1 MAENTTEI
9 LVGNSFLDTTFF
21 GEITYGNL
29 LAAIVI
35 LIVTYVV
42 AKVLSVVV
50 IRILAGKVE
59 INNSTFLAKLVRW
72 GIYFVGIVA
81 VSPFLHL
88 DFSGLMVAGG
98 IVAIAIGFASQ
109 NTLSNFVA
117 GVLLMFE
124 RPVGVGDNISVNGN
138 EGYVE
143 DIGIL
148 STTIRT
154 YEGIFVRIPNESM
167 FSSNITNYVAH
178 IARRFD
184 FNIGIRYSD
193 DADKA
198 IKVIKAVIEKHPYAL
213 KRPPPSVYVNELGNN
228 SINLKV
234 RIWSPSGFWWDVRT
248 DMLWKL
254 FQALRKA
261 GIDIPFPQ
269 LTLWYGEE
277 APKPPK
283 ATKGAGGGFT
293 PDEVL
298 GKSVSSPENAVKV
311 SK

>member
-1 MAENTTEI
+1 MVNNTTNI
-9 LVGNSFLDTTFF
+9 LVGNAFLDTTFF

-35 LIVTYVV
+35 LIATYVI

-50 IRILAGKVE
+50 MRFLTGKVE
-59 INNSTFLAKLVRW
+59 INNSTFLAKIVRW
-72 GIYFVGIVA
+72 GTYFVGIVA
-81 VSPFLHL
+81 ASPFLHI

-124 RPVGVGDNISVNGN
+124 RPVGVGDNISVNGTD
-138 EGYVE
+138 GYVE

-154 YEGIFVRIPNESM
+154 YEGIFVRIPNASM
-167 FSSNITNYVAH
+167 FSSDITNYVAH

-184 FNIGIRYSD
+184 YNIGIRYSD

-198 IKVIKAVIEKHPYAL
+198 VKVIKEVIEKHPYAL
-213 KRPPPSVYVNELGNN
+213 KNPKPTVYVHDLGTN

-248 DMLWKL
+248 EMLWKI

-261 GIDIPFPQ
+261 NIDIPFPQ

-283 ATKGAGGGFT
+283 VTKGAGFSA
-293 PDEVL
+293 DEVL
-298 GKSVSSPENAVKV
+298 GKSSPSPENATKVVK
-311 SK
+311 